1 MAKIGPKHQITIP
14 AEVFKR
20 LSLDVGDF
28 LEVEAGD
35 GAIVLMPRK
44 LVPRDQAWFWTRR
57 WQAAEKAAQKDL
69 EDGRVTEAPS
79 MKELLR
85 KLKK

>member
-1 MAKIGPKHQITIP
+1 MVKIGPKHQITIP
-14 AEVFKR
+14 ADIFKK
-20 LSLDVGDF
+20 LSLDTGDF

-44 LVPRDQAWFWTRR
+44 LVPRDQAWFWTKR
-57 WQAAEKAAQKDL
+57 WQAMERTAQADL
-69 EDGRVTEAPS
+69 ENGHVTEAPS

>member
-1 MAKIGPKHQITIP
+1 MVRIGPKHQITIP
-14 AEVFKR
+14 AELFKR
-20 LSLDVGDF
+20 LSLDVGDL

-35 GAIVLMPRK
+35 GAIVLTPRK
-44 LVPRDQAWFWTRR
+44 LVPRDQAWFWTKR
-57 WQAAEKAAQKDL
+57 WQVMEKAAQKDL
-69 EDGRVTEAPS
+69 DSGRVTEAPS

>member
-1 MAKIGPKHQITIP
+1 MVRIGPKHQITIP
-14 AEVFKR
+14 AEIFTR
-20 LSLDVGDF
+20 LSLGVGDL

-35 GAIVLMPRK
+35 DAIVLMPRK
-44 LVPRDQAWFWTRR
+44 LVPKDQAWFWTKR
-57 WQAAEKAAQKDL
+57 WQAMERAAQKDL
-69 EDGRVTEAPS
+69 ESGRVTEAPS